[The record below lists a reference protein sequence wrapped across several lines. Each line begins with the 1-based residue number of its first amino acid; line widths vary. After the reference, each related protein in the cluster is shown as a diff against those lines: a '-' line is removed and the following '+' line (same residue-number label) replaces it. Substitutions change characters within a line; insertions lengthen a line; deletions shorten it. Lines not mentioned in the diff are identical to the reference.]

1 MKDREVG
8 NKYITFK
15 VVSFISVALFLIS
28 VTAWGVS
35 AYTKLD
41 NQCQT
46 QNEIIE
52 ESECIQKE
60 LLKKIQSNEM
70 NYVEIKTKLIN
81 IEVMLLELKNDFK
94 SI

>member
-46 QNEIIE
+46 QNETIE
-52 ESECIQKE
+52 ESECIE
-60 LLKKIQSNEM
+60 DEEH
-70 NYVEIKTKLIN
+70 YERRPY
-81 IEVMLLELKNDFK
+81 EAC
-94 SI
+94 